1 MEASKIMCLSPVK
14 LLVIFVVEVRGVEKN
29 SENRHGE
36 GTTGSL
42 KKGFMIQCGWLM
54 FVTKDATLDIV
65 AHKVGAV

>member
-42 KKGFMIQCGWLM
+42 KKGFMILCGWLL
-54 FVTKDATLDIV
+54 FVTRDTTLDIF
-65 AHKVGAV
+65 ARKVGAV